1 MLVLVTY
8 DISLEDENGASRL
21 RRVAKLCQ
29 NYGVRVQNSVFEC
42 RIDAARYAHL
52 KHLIEKEIN
61 KEKDSVRF
69 YSLGNHFCGKIEHLG
84 KVNGVTLDDPL
95 IL

>member
-1 MLVLVTY
+1 MLVTY
-8 DISLEDENGASRL
+8 DVSLEDENGPRRL
-21 RRVAKLCQ
+21 RRVAKQCQ

-42 RIDAARYAHL
+42 RIDAAQYVHL
-52 KHLIEKEIN
+52 KHLLEKEID

-69 YSLGNHFCGKIEHLG
+69 YSLGNHFSGKIEHLG
-84 KVNGVTLDDPL
+84 KVTGPALDDPL